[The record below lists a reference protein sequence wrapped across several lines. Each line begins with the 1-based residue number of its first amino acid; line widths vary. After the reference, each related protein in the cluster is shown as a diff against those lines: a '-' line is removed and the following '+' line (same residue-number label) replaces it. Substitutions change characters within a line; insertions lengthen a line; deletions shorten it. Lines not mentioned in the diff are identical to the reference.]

1 MNLLIFKTDIENKEK
16 VETIKPFLN
25 NHSNIIKWTID
36 LDDIDNVLKVKFKK
50 DLTENDII
58 KTINTQGFYCDVLDY

>member
-58 KTINTQGFYCDVLDY
+58 KAINTQGFYCDVLDY